1 MTMWGSAVG
10 SRWCSQYIGIRTRFC
25 PVSAE
30 TGCGGLH
37 KNIIADVR
45 PETRAWPNR
54 ENWEGWHQSDQTGNM
69 SKRRGEWHI
78 SSFSECDGW
87 GKHDTLI
94 SLLLITYYLVP
105 LPYCEQ
111 KYTHCFSSRGVNTS
125 LTQNLEKTEPTCS
138 LFKATIGTFTTRIN
152 MLVC

>member
-1 MTMWGSAVG
+1 MTMWGSAVR

-87 GKHDTLI
+87 GEHDTLI
-94 SLLLITYYLVP
+94 SLLLITYYRYLIASKNIHTTSAVEVLKKFAGHKICRRNLLDIACP
-105 LPYCEQ
+105 LFE
-111 KYTHCFSSRGVNTS
+111 
-125 LTQNLEKTEPTCS
+125 
-138 LFKATIGTFTTRIN
+138 ATIETFSRKIF
-152 MLVC
+152 

>member
-1 MTMWGSAVG
+1 MTMWGSAVR

-37 KNIIADVR
+37 KNIITDVR

-87 GKHDTLI
+87 GEHDTMI
-94 SLLLITYYLVP
+94 SLLLIYLLLITYFHYLIAS
-105 LPYCEQ
+105 
-111 KYTHCFSSRGVNTS
+111 KYTACVKISTYLGYYVFFISACA
-125 LTQNLEKTEPTCS
+125 TQRCKPYFAEHKIWRRDL
-138 LFKATIGTFTTRIN
+138 
-152 MLVC
+152 